1 MRKKTTRTVQAG
13 DVFQPSPKITFNVDD
28 DGITVF
34 DARGG
39 TYWRGN
45 ATAADVMAAIE
56 QNLEVGDVVDKI
68 SESYGVDHHRVRQDV
83 HTLIEE
89 LQRSGII
96 RRVSP

>member
-1 MRKKTTRTVQAG
+1 
-13 DVFQPSPKITFNVDD
+13 
-28 DGITVF
+28 
-34 DARGG
+34 
-39 TYWRGN
+39 
-45 ATAADVMAAIE
+45 MAAIE

-83 HTLIEE
+83 HALIVE

>member
-1 MRKKTTRTVQAG
+1 MRKKTTRTIEAT
-13 DVFQPSPKITFNVDD
+13 DIFQPSRKITFNVDD
-28 DGITVF
+28 DGVTVF

-39 TYWRGN
+39 AYWRGN

-56 QNLEVGDVVDKI
+56 QKLDVGDVVDKI

-83 HTLIEE
+83 HALILE
-89 LQRSGII
+89 LQKSGII

>member
-1 MRKKTTRTVQAG
+1 MRKNTTRTVEAG

-28 DGITVF
+28 DGVTVF

-56 QNLEVGDVVDKI
+56 QNLQVGDVVDKI
-68 SESYGVDHHRVRQDV
+68 SESYGVDPHRVRRDV
-83 HTLIEE
+83 HALIGE
-89 LQRSGII
+89 LQQSGII
-96 RRVSP
+96 RRVSL